1 MKYLKSIQRC
11 AKYVA
16 KRPQNISIMVEEVV
30 QVVEPSLGVRLN
42 QLKGKT
48 ERNHLYQGILLH
60 LSENKNYI
68 IIPCILPF
76 LGVVA
81 SDTFA
86 IVSKIVGKKKSR
98 FAMSTN

>member
-1 MKYLKSIQRC
+1 MKYLKSIRRC

-48 ERNHLYQGILLH
+48 ERNHLLLH

>member
-16 KRPQNISIMVEEVV
+16 KRPRNISIMVEEVV

-48 ERNHLYQGILLH
+48 ERNDLYQGIQVKIKMYLQLKNAQ
-60 LSENKNYI
+60 LGKILGFRFPWLRFYQTEN
-68 IIPCILPF
+68 
-76 LGVVA
+76 
-81 SDTFA
+81 
-86 IVSKIVGKKKSR
+86 R
-98 FAMSTN
+98 FI